1 MNTIHPL
8 AEYRHSIHYSQ
19 DDLANVCGITRQ
31 IITNTEAGIYSE
43 IPPSIL
49 KGLREELG
57 ATPKE
62 IDALAEA
69 HRQWI
74 IDELAALNISPL
86 IDEHGDHFF
95 PVGIGSFTQWREL
108 LSDSIAGF
116 AKLMKLQP
124 ITIKKYET
132 GQTNNLPQ
140 QLVDRLLGFGFH
152 IEYINRIAL
161 LPIKGPTNAKRKGIR

>member
-19 DDLANVCGITRQ
+19 DDLANACGITRQ
-31 IITNTEAGIYSE
+31 IVTNTEAGIYSE
-43 IPPSIL
+43 VPPSIL

-62 IDALAEA
+62 IDALADA
-69 HRQWI
+69 HRNWI
-74 IDELAALNISPL
+74 LDELAGLNIGPL
-86 IDEHGDHFF
+86 INEEDYLQL
-95 PVGIGSFTQWREL
+95 PASVGSFTQWREL

-140 QLVDRLLGFGFH
+140 QLVDRLLGFGFD